1 MSVMPVFR
9 GRKGMLFLHMEN
21 EKKRKKIGRN
31 SIDNIAGGGKL
42 NNGKNKIHNIIL
54 RRNEIMKKK
63 LIIAAAIAFA
73 VFAVPYG
80 SSALSTVSV
89 ASENNTVAPTPAPS
103 TKPVEEVK
111 NAVDAIDASK
121 ITDAASADN
130 AAVALIKIGS
140 QDLKEA
146 MNAGQDTVNDV
157 AAIEAAY
164 KKAKGIKDT
173 TLANSGAV
181 KAVGI
186 VGAAFVAPDTT
197 LSVEAPAA
205 TPEITSSTYAV
216 TSTPVYVE
224 ISLKA
229 GTYSVESLPIPVAVT
244 IETPAGVDG
253 NKAVIFHFVNGGLE
267 EIKPI
272 YNASANTLTFTVNH
286 FSTFAI
292 AEANNTATAEGTD
305 NAFGRYRDN
314 VAGEIANAK
323 DGATV
328 KISRDKNINA
338 LPNDI
343 MQALYK
349 KQTVALELE
358 YTFEGNEY
366 TVTIPAG
373 KAEDN
378 AIEWYGPLYLQ
389 MRYGK

>member
-1 MSVMPVFR
+1 
-9 GRKGMLFLHMEN
+9 
-21 EKKRKKIGRN
+21 
-31 SIDNIAGGGKL
+31 
-42 NNGKNKIHNIIL
+42 
-54 RRNEIMKKK
+54 MKKK

-73 VFAVPYG
+73 VFAIPYG

-89 ASENNTVAPTPAPS
+89 ASENNTVVTPS

-111 NAVDAIDASK
+111 NAVDAIDTSK

-130 AAVALIKIGS
+130 AAAALTKIGS

-181 KAVGI
+181 QAVGI

-205 TPEITSSTYAV
+205 TPEIASSTYAV

-229 GTYSVESLPIPVAVT
+229 GPSSVKSLPIPVAVT

-314 VAGEIANAK
+314 VASEIANAK

>member
-1 MSVMPVFR
+1 MSVMPVFW
-9 GRKGMLFLHMEN
+9 GGKACFFAHGKC
-21 EKKRKKIGRN
+21 EKWKN
-31 SIDNIAGGGKL
+31 SIDNIAVGGKL
-42 NNGKNKIHNIIL
+42 NSGKNKIHNIIL

-73 VFAVPYG
+73 VFAIPYG

-314 VAGEIANAK
+314 VASEIANAK

>member
-1 MSVMPVFR
+1 
-9 GRKGMLFLHMEN
+9 
-21 EKKRKKIGRN
+21 
-31 SIDNIAGGGKL
+31 
-42 NNGKNKIHNIIL
+42 
-54 RRNEIMKKK
+54 MKKK

-73 VFAVPYG
+73 VFAVPFG

-89 ASENNTVAPTPAPS
+89 ASENNTVVTPTPAPS

-186 VGAAFVAPDTT
+186 VGAAVVA
-197 LSVEAPAA
+197 
-205 TPEITSSTYAV
+205 PEITSSTYAV

-314 VAGEIANAK
+314 VASEIANAK

-358 YTFEGNEY
+358 YTFEGKRCLWY
-366 TVTIPAG
+366 TIIQPMFIP
-373 KAEDN
+373 
-378 AIEWYGPLYLQ
+378 ISYLTA
-389 MRYGK
+389 

>member
-1 MSVMPVFR
+1 MSVMPVFW
-9 GRKGMLFLHMEN
+9 GGKACFFAHGKC
-21 EKKRKKIGRN
+21 EKWKN
-31 SIDNIAGGGKL
+31 SIDNITGGGKL
-42 NNGKNKIHNIIL
+42 NSGKNKIHNIIL

-73 VFAVPYG
+73 VFAIPYG

-314 VAGEIANAK
+314 VASEIANAK

>member
-1 MSVMPVFR
+1 
-9 GRKGMLFLHMEN
+9 
-21 EKKRKKIGRN
+21 
-31 SIDNIAGGGKL
+31 
-42 NNGKNKIHNIIL
+42 
-54 RRNEIMKKK
+54 MKKK

-73 VFAVPYG
+73 VFAVPFG

-89 ASENNTVAPTPAPS
+89 ASENNTVVTPTPAPS

-130 AAVALIKIGS
+130 AAAALIKIGS

-146 MNAGQDTVNDV
+146 MNAGQDTVKDV

-253 NKAVIFHFVNGGLE
+253 NKAVIFHFVNGGVE

-292 AEANNTATAEGTD
+292 AEAKAVATAEGTD
-305 NAFGRYRDN
+305 NAFLRYRDN
-314 VAGEIANAK
+314 LASEIANAK
-323 DGATV
+323 DGAV
-328 KISRDKNINA
+328 IKITRDKNINA
-338 LPNDI
+338 LSNDI
-343 MQALYK
+343 MKALYK
-349 KQTVALELE
+349 KQTVTLVLE
-358 YTFEGNEY
+358 YTYNDKEY

-373 KAEDN
+373 KAQDN

-389 MRYGK
+389 MYYGK

>member
-1 MSVMPVFR
+1 
-9 GRKGMLFLHMEN
+9 
-21 EKKRKKIGRN
+21 
-31 SIDNIAGGGKL
+31 
-42 NNGKNKIHNIIL
+42 
-54 RRNEIMKKK
+54 MKKK

-89 ASENNTVAPTPAPS
+89 ASENNTVVTPTPAPS

-267 EIKPI
+267 EIKHI
-272 YNASANTLTFTVNH
+272 YNASA
-286 FSTFAI
+286 TFAI

-314 VAGEIANAK
+314 VASEIANAK

>member
-1 MSVMPVFR
+1 MSVMPVFW
-9 GRKGMLFLHMEN
+9 GGKACFFAHGKC
-21 EKKRKKIGRN
+21 EKWKN
-31 SIDNIAGGGKL
+31 SIDNITGGGKL
-42 NNGKNKIHNIIL
+42 NSGKNKIHNTIL

-73 VFAVPYG
+73 VFAIPYG

-89 ASENNTVAPTPAPS
+89 ASENNTVVTPS

-111 NAVDAIDASK
+111 NAVDAIDTSK

-130 AAVALIKIGS
+130 AAAALTKIGS

-205 TPEITSSTYAV
+205 TPEIASSTYAV

-229 GTYSVESLPIPVAVT
+229 DPSSVKSLPIPVAVT

-314 VAGEIANAK
+314 VASEIANAK

>member
-1 MSVMPVFR
+1 MSVMPVFW
-9 GRKGMLFLHMEN
+9 GGKACFFAHGKC
-21 EKKRKKIGRN
+21 EKWKN
-31 SIDNIAGGGKL
+31 SINNITGGGKL
-42 NNGKNKIHNIIL
+42 NSGKNKIHNTIL

-73 VFAVPYG
+73 VFAIPYG

-89 ASENNTVAPTPAPS
+89 ASENNTVVTPS

-111 NAVDAIDASK
+111 NAVDAIDTSK

-130 AAVALIKIGS
+130 AAAALTKIGS

-205 TPEITSSTYAV
+205 TPEIASSTYAV

-229 GTYSVESLPIPVAVT
+229 GPSSVKSLPIPVAVT

-314 VAGEIANAK
+314 VASEIANAK

>member
-9 GRKGMLFLHMEN
+9 GGGRACFFCTWKMRKKE
-21 EKKRKKIGRN
+21 KIGRN
-31 SIDNIAGGGKL
+31 RVDNITGGGKL
-42 NNGKNKIHNIIL
+42 NSGKNKIHNIIL

-73 VFAVPYG
+73 VFAIPYG

-89 ASENNTVAPTPAPS
+89 ASENNTVVTPS

-111 NAVDAIDASK
+111 NAVDAIDTSK

-130 AAVALIKIGS
+130 AAAALTKIGS

-205 TPEITSSTYAV
+205 TPEIASSTYAV

-229 GTYSVESLPIPVAVT
+229 GTSSVKSLPIPVAVT

-314 VAGEIANAK
+314 VASEIANAK

-389 MRYGK
+389 MRYSK

>member
-1 MSVMPVFR
+1 MSVMPVFW
-9 GRKGMLFLHMEN
+9 GGKACFFAHGKC
-21 EKKRKKIGRN
+21 EKWKN
-31 SIDNIAGGGKL
+31 SIDNITGGGKL
-42 NNGKNKIHNIIL
+42 NSGKNKIHNTIL

-73 VFAVPYG
+73 VFAIPYG

-89 ASENNTVAPTPAPS
+89 ASENNTVVTPS

-111 NAVDAIDASK
+111 NAVDAIDTSK

-130 AAVALIKIGS
+130 AAAALTKIGS

-229 GTYSVESLPIPVAVT
+229 GPSSVKSLPIPVAVT

-314 VAGEIANAK
+314 VASEIANAK

-338 LPNDI
+338 LPNGI

-389 MRYGK
+389 MHYGK

>member
-9 GRKGMLFLHMEN
+9 GGGRACFFCTWKMRKKE
-21 EKKRKKIGRN
+21 KIGRN
-31 SIDNIAGGGKL
+31 RVDNITGGGKL
-42 NNGKNKIHNIIL
+42 NSGKNKIHNIIL

-73 VFAVPYG
+73 VFAIPCG

-89 ASENNTVAPTPAPS
+89 ASENNTVVTPS

-111 NAVDAIDASK
+111 NAVDAIDTSK

-130 AAVALIKIGS
+130 AAAALTKIGS

-205 TPEITSSTYAV
+205 TPEIASSTYAV

-229 GTYSVESLPIPVAVT
+229 GTSSVKSLPIPVAVT

-314 VAGEIANAK
+314 VASEIANAK

-389 MRYGK
+389 MRYSK

>member
-1 MSVMPVFR
+1 
-9 GRKGMLFLHMEN
+9 
-21 EKKRKKIGRN
+21 
-31 SIDNIAGGGKL
+31 
-42 NNGKNKIHNIIL
+42 
-54 RRNEIMKKK
+54 MKKK

-73 VFAVPYG
+73 VFAIPYG

-89 ASENNTVAPTPAPS
+89 ASENNTVVTPTPAPS

-224 ISLKA
+224 ISLK
-229 GTYSVESLPIPVAVT
+229 
-244 IETPAGVDG
+244 
-253 NKAVIFHFVNGGLE
+253 VNGGLE

-314 VAGEIANAK
+314 VASEIANAK

>member
-1 MSVMPVFR
+1 
-9 GRKGMLFLHMEN
+9 
-21 EKKRKKIGRN
+21 
-31 SIDNIAGGGKL
+31 
-42 NNGKNKIHNIIL
+42 
-54 RRNEIMKKK
+54 MKKK

-73 VFAVPYG
+73 VFAIPYG

-89 ASENNTVAPTPAPS
+89 ASENNTVVTPI

-111 NAVDAIDASK
+111 NAVDAIDTSK

-130 AAVALIKIGS
+130 AAAALTKIGS

-205 TPEITSSTYAV
+205 TPEIASSTYAV

-229 GTYSVESLPIPVAVT
+229 GPSSVKSLPIPVAVT

-292 AEANNTATAEGTD
+292 AEANNTATAEGT
-305 NAFGRYRDN
+305 
-314 VAGEIANAK
+314 EIANAK

-358 YTFEGNEY
+358 YTFEDNEY

>member
-1 MSVMPVFR
+1 MSVMPVFWG
-9 GRKGMLFLHMEN
+9 GRACFFCTWKMRKKG
-21 EKKRKKIGRN
+21 KIGRN

-89 ASENNTVAPTPAPS
+89 ASENNTVVTPS

-111 NAVDAIDASK
+111 NAVDAIDTSK

-130 AAVALIKIGS
+130 AAAALTKIGS

-146 MNAGQDTVNDV
+146 MNAGQNTVNDV

-205 TPEITSSTYAV
+205 TPEIASSTYAV

-229 GTYSVESLPIPVAVT
+229 GTSSVKSLPIPVAVT

-314 VAGEIANAK
+314 VASEIANAK

>member
-1 MSVMPVFR
+1 MSVMPVFW
-9 GRKGMLFLHMEN
+9 GGKACFFAHGKC
-21 EKKRKKIGRN
+21 EKWKN
-31 SIDNIAGGGKL
+31 SIDNITVGGKL
-42 NNGKNKIHNIIL
+42 NSGKNKIHNIIL

-73 VFAVPYG
+73 VFAIPYG

-89 ASENNTVAPTPAPS
+89 ASENNTVVTPS

-111 NAVDAIDASK
+111 NAVDAIDTSK

-130 AAVALIKIGS
+130 AAAALTKIGS

-205 TPEITSSTYAV
+205 TPEIASSTYAV

-229 GTYSVESLPIPVAVT
+229 GPSSVKSLPIPVAVT

-314 VAGEIANAK
+314 VASEIANAK

>member
-1 MSVMPVFR
+1 MSVMPVFW
-9 GRKGMLFLHMEN
+9 GGKACFFAHGKC
-21 EKKRKKIGRN
+21 EKWKN
-31 SIDNIAGGGKL
+31 SIDNITGGGKL
-42 NNGKNKIHNIIL
+42 NSGKNKIHNIIL

-73 VFAVPYG
+73 VFAIPCG

-89 ASENNTVAPTPAPS
+89 ASENNTVVTPS

-111 NAVDAIDASK
+111 NAVDAIDTSK

-140 QDLKEA
+140 KDLKEA

-205 TPEITSSTYAV
+205 TPEIASSTYAV

-229 GTYSVESLPIPVAVT
+229 GPSSVKSLPIPVAVT

-314 VAGEIANAK
+314 VASEIANAK

>member
-1 MSVMPVFR
+1 MSVMPVFW
-9 GRKGMLFLHMEN
+9 GGKACFFAHGKC
-21 EKKRKKIGRN
+21 EKWKN
-31 SIDNIAGGGKL
+31 SIDNITGGGKL
-42 NNGKNKIHNIIL
+42 NSGKNKIHNTIL

-73 VFAVPYG
+73 VFAIPYG

-89 ASENNTVAPTPAPS
+89 ANENNTVVTPS

-111 NAVDAIDASK
+111 NAVDAIDTSK

-130 AAVALIKIGS
+130 AAAALTKIGS

-205 TPEITSSTYAV
+205 TPEIASSTYAV

-229 GTYSVESLPIPVAVT
+229 GPSSVKSLPIPVAVT

-314 VAGEIANAK
+314 VASEIANAK

>member
-1 MSVMPVFR
+1 MSVMPVFW
-9 GRKGMLFLHMEN
+9 GGKACFFAHGKC
-21 EKKRKKIGRN
+21 EKWKN
-31 SIDNIAGGGKL
+31 SIDNITGGGKL
-42 NNGKNKIHNIIL
+42 NSGKNKIHNTIL

-73 VFAVPYG
+73 VFAIPYG

-89 ASENNTVAPTPAPS
+89 ASENNTVVTPS

-111 NAVDAIDASK
+111 NAVDAIDTSK

-130 AAVALIKIGS
+130 AAAALTKIGS

-205 TPEITSSTYAV
+205 TPEIASSTYAV

-229 GTYSVESLPIPVAVT
+229 GSSSVKSLPIPVAVT

-314 VAGEIANAK
+314 VASEIANAK

>member
-1 MSVMPVFR
+1 MSVMPVFW
-9 GRKGMLFLHMEN
+9 GGKACFFAHGKC
-21 EKKRKKIGRN
+21 EKWKN
-31 SIDNIAGGGKL
+31 SIDNITGGGKL
-42 NNGKNKIHNIIL
+42 NSGKNKIHNIIL

-73 VFAVPYG
+73 VFAIPYG

-89 ASENNTVAPTPAPS
+89 ASENNTVVTPS

-111 NAVDAIDASK
+111 NAVDAIDTSK

-130 AAVALIKIGS
+130 AAAALTKIGS

-205 TPEITSSTYAV
+205 TPEIASSTYAV

-229 GTYSVESLPIPVAVT
+229 GPSSVKSLPIPVAVT

-314 VAGEIANAK
+314 VASEIANAK

-358 YTFEGNEY
+358 YTFEDNEY

>member
-1 MSVMPVFR
+1 MSVMPVFW
-9 GRKGMLFLHMEN
+9 GGKACFFAHGKC
-21 EKKRKKIGRN
+21 EKWKN
-31 SIDNIAGGGKL
+31 SIDNITGGGKL
-42 NNGKNKIHNIIL
+42 NSGKNKIHNTIL

-73 VFAVPYG
+73 VFAIPYG

-89 ASENNTVAPTPAPS
+89 ASENNTVVTPS

-130 AAVALIKIGS
+130 AAAALTKIGS

-205 TPEITSSTYAV
+205 TPEIASSTYAV

-229 GTYSVESLPIPVAVT
+229 GPSSVKSLPIPVAVT

-314 VAGEIANAK
+314 VASEIANAK

>member
-1 MSVMPVFR
+1 
-9 GRKGMLFLHMEN
+9 
-21 EKKRKKIGRN
+21 
-31 SIDNIAGGGKL
+31 
-42 NNGKNKIHNIIL
+42 
-54 RRNEIMKKK
+54 MKKK

-73 VFAVPYG
+73 VFAIPYG

-89 ASENNTVAPTPAPS
+89 ASENNTVVTPTPAPS

-205 TPEITSSTYAV
+205 TPEIASSTYAV

-305 NAFGRYRDN
+305 NAFGDIVTMWQARSLMPR
-314 VAGEIANAK
+314 
-323 DGATV
+323 TV
-328 KISRDKNINA
+328 LLSRSAETRISM
-338 LPNDI
+338 LCP
-343 MQALYK
+343 
-349 KQTVALELE
+349 
-358 YTFEGNEY
+358 
-366 TVTIPAG
+366 TISCR
-373 KAEDN
+373 
-378 AIEWYGPLYLQ
+378 LCTRSRL
-389 MRYGK
+389 

>member
-1 MSVMPVFR
+1 MSVMPVFW
-9 GRKGMLFLHMEN
+9 GGKACFFAHGKC
-21 EKKRKKIGRN
+21 EKWKN
-31 SIDNIAGGGKL
+31 SIDNITGGGKL
-42 NNGKNKIHNIIL
+42 NSGKNKIHNTIL

-73 VFAVPYG
+73 VFAIPYG

-89 ASENNTVAPTPAPS
+89 ASENNTVVTPS

-111 NAVDAIDASK
+111 NAVDAIDTSK

-130 AAVALIKIGS
+130 AAAALTKIGS

-205 TPEITSSTYAV
+205 TPEIASSTYAV

-229 GTYSVESLPIPVAVT
+229 GPSSVKSLPIPVAVT

-314 VAGEIANAK
+314 VASEIANAK

-358 YTFEGNEY
+358 YTFEDNEY

>member
-1 MSVMPVFR
+1 MSVMPVFW
-9 GRKGMLFLHMEN
+9 GGKACFFAHGKC
-21 EKKRKKIGRN
+21 EKWKN
-31 SIDNIAGGGKL
+31 SIDNITGGGKL
-42 NNGKNKIHNIIL
+42 NSGKNKIHNTRL

-73 VFAVPYG
+73 VFAIPYG

-89 ASENNTVAPTPAPS
+89 ASENNTVVTPS

-111 NAVDAIDASK
+111 NAVDAIDTSK

-130 AAVALIKIGS
+130 AAAALTKIGS

-205 TPEITSSTYAV
+205 TPEIASSTYAV

-229 GTYSVESLPIPVAVT
+229 GPSSVKSLPIPVAVT

-314 VAGEIANAK
+314 VASEIANAK

>member
-1 MSVMPVFR
+1 MSVMPVFW
-9 GRKGMLFLHMEN
+9 GGKACFFAHGKC
-21 EKKRKKIGRN
+21 EKWKN
-31 SIDNIAGGGKL
+31 SIDNITGGGKL
-42 NNGKNKIHNIIL
+42 NSGKNKIHNTIL

-73 VFAVPYG
+73 VFAIPYG

-89 ASENNTVAPTPAPS
+89 ASENNTVVTPS

-111 NAVDAIDASK
+111 NAVDAIDTSK

-130 AAVALIKIGS
+130 AAAALTKIGS

-205 TPEITSSTYAV
+205 TPEIASSTYAV

-229 GTYSVESLPIPVAVT
+229 GPSSVKSLPIPVAVT
-244 IETPAGVDG
+244 IETPAGADG

-314 VAGEIANAK
+314 VASEIANAK

>member
-1 MSVMPVFR
+1 
-9 GRKGMLFLHMEN
+9 
-21 EKKRKKIGRN
+21 
-31 SIDNIAGGGKL
+31 
-42 NNGKNKIHNIIL
+42 
-54 RRNEIMKKK
+54 MKKK

-89 ASENNTVAPTPAPS
+89 ASENNTVVTPTPAPS

-121 ITDAASADN
+121 ITDAASEDN

-205 TPEITSSTYAV
+205 TPEITSSTYDCF
-216 TSTPVYVE
+216 
-224 ISLKA
+224 LL
-229 GTYSVESLPIPVAVT
+229 GTL
-244 IETPAGVDG
+244 
-253 NKAVIFHFVNGGLE
+253 
-267 EIKPI
+267 
-272 YNASANTLTFTVNH
+272 
-286 FSTFAI
+286 
-292 AEANNTATAEGTD
+292 
-305 NAFGRYRDN
+305 
-314 VAGEIANAK
+314 
-323 DGATV
+323 
-328 KISRDKNINA
+328 
-338 LPNDI
+338 
-343 MQALYK
+343 
-349 KQTVALELE
+349 
-358 YTFEGNEY
+358 
-366 TVTIPAG
+366 
-373 KAEDN
+373 
-378 AIEWYGPLYLQ
+378 
-389 MRYGK
+389 

>member
-1 MSVMPVFR
+1 MSVMPVFW
-9 GRKGMLFLHMEN
+9 GGKACFFAHGKC
-21 EKKRKKIGRN
+21 EKWKN
-31 SIDNIAGGGKL
+31 SIDNITGGGKL
-42 NNGKNKIHNIIL
+42 NSGKNKIHNTIL

-89 ASENNTVAPTPAPS
+89 ASENNTVVTPS

-111 NAVDAIDASK
+111 NAVDAIDTSK

-130 AAVALIKIGS
+130 AAAALTKIGS

-205 TPEITSSTYAV
+205 TPEIASSTYAV

-314 VAGEIANAK
+314 VASEIANAK

>member
-1 MSVMPVFR
+1 
-9 GRKGMLFLHMEN
+9 MEN
-21 EKKRKKIGRN
+21 AKKWKN
-31 SIDNIAGGGKL
+31 SIDNITGGCKL

-73 VFAVPYG
+73 VFAIPYG

-89 ASENNTVAPTPAPS
+89 ASENNTVVTPS

-111 NAVDAIDASK
+111 NAVDAIDTSK

-130 AAVALIKIGS
+130 AAAALTKIGS

-205 TPEITSSTYAV
+205 TPEIASSTYAV

-229 GTYSVESLPIPVAVT
+229 GTSSVKSLPIPVAVT

-314 VAGEIANAK
+314 VASEIANAK

>member
-9 GRKGMLFLHMEN
+9 GGGRACFFCTWKMRKKE
-21 EKKRKKIGRN
+21 KIGRN
-31 SIDNIAGGGKL
+31 RVDNITGGGKL
-42 NNGKNKIHNIIL
+42 NSGKNKIHNIIL
-54 RRNEIMKKK
+54 RRNGIMKKK

-73 VFAVPYG
+73 VFAIPCG

-89 ASENNTVAPTPAPS
+89 ASENNTVVTPS

-111 NAVDAIDASK
+111 NAVDAIDTSK

-140 QDLKEA
+140 KDLKEA

-292 AEANNTATAEGTD
+292 AEANNTATADGTD

-314 VAGEIANAK
+314 VASEIANAK

>member
-1 MSVMPVFR
+1 MSVMPVFW
-9 GRKGMLFLHMEN
+9 GGKACFFAHGKC
-21 EKKRKKIGRN
+21 EKWKN
-31 SIDNIAGGGKL
+31 SIDNITGGGKL
-42 NNGKNKIHNIIL
+42 NSGKDKIHNTIL

-73 VFAVPYG
+73 VFAVPCG

-89 ASENNTVAPTPAPS
+89 ASENNTVVTPS

-111 NAVDAIDASK
+111 NAVDAIDTSK

-130 AAVALIKIGS
+130 AAAALTKIGS

-205 TPEITSSTYAV
+205 TPEIASSTYAV

-229 GTYSVESLPIPVAVT
+229 GPSSVKSLPIPVAVT

-314 VAGEIANAK
+314 VASEIANAK

>member
-1 MSVMPVFR
+1 MSVMPVFW
-9 GRKGMLFLHMEN
+9 GGKACFFAHGKC
-21 EKKRKKIGRN
+21 EKWKN
-31 SIDNIAGGGKL
+31 SIDNITGGGKL
-42 NNGKNKIHNIIL
+42 NSGKNKIHNIIL

-63 LIIAAAIAFA
+63 LIIAVAIAFA
-73 VFAVPYG
+73 VFAIPYG

-89 ASENNTVAPTPAPS
+89 ASENNTVVTPS

-111 NAVDAIDASK
+111 NAVDAIDTSK

-130 AAVALIKIGS
+130 AAAALTKIGS

-205 TPEITSSTYAV
+205 TPEIASSTYAV

-229 GTYSVESLPIPVAVT
+229 GPSSVKSLPIPVAVT

-314 VAGEIANAK
+314 VASEIANAK

>member
-31 SIDNIAGGGKL
+31 SIDNIAVGGKL

-314 VAGEIANAK
+314 VASEIANAK

>member
-1 MSVMPVFR
+1 
-9 GRKGMLFLHMEN
+9 MLFCTWKM
-21 EKKRKKIGRN
+21 RKNGKTVLTILRV
-31 SIDNIAGGGKL
+31 GGKL
-42 NNGKNKIHNIIL
+42 NSGKNKIHNIIL

-73 VFAVPYG
+73 VFAIPYG

-89 ASENNTVAPTPAPS
+89 ASENNTVVTPS

-111 NAVDAIDASK
+111 NAVDAIDTSK

-130 AAVALIKIGS
+130 AAAALTKIGS

-205 TPEITSSTYAV
+205 TPEIASSTYAV

-229 GTYSVESLPIPVAVT
+229 GTSSVKSLPIPVAVT

-314 VAGEIANAK
+314 VASEIANAK

>member
-1 MSVMPVFR
+1 MSVMPVFW
-9 GRKGMLFLHMEN
+9 GGKACFFAHGKC
-21 EKKRKKIGRN
+21 EKWKN
-31 SIDNIAGGGKL
+31 SIDNITGGGKL
-42 NNGKNKIHNIIL
+42 NSGKNKIHNTIL

-73 VFAVPYG
+73 VFAVPCG

-89 ASENNTVAPTPAPS
+89 ASENNTVVTPS

-111 NAVDAIDASK
+111 NAVDAIDTSK

-130 AAVALIKIGS
+130 AAAALTKIGS

-205 TPEITSSTYAV
+205 TPEIASSTYAV

-229 GTYSVESLPIPVAVT
+229 GPSSVKSLPIPVAVT

-314 VAGEIANAK
+314 VASEIANAK

>member
-1 MSVMPVFR
+1 
-9 GRKGMLFLHMEN
+9 
-21 EKKRKKIGRN
+21 
-31 SIDNIAGGGKL
+31 
-42 NNGKNKIHNIIL
+42 
-54 RRNEIMKKK
+54 MKKK

-73 VFAVPYG
+73 VFAIPCG

-89 ASENNTVAPTPAPS
+89 ASENNTVVTPTPAPS

-111 NAVDAIDASK
+111 NAVDAIDTSR

-130 AAVALIKIGS
+130 AAAALTKIGS

-205 TPEITSSTYAV
+205 TPEIASSTYAV

-229 GTYSVESLPIPVAVT
+229 GPSSVKSLPIPVAVT

-314 VAGEIANAK
+314 VASEIANAK

>member
-1 MSVMPVFR
+1 MSVMPVFW
-9 GRKGMLFLHMEN
+9 GGKACFFAHGKC
-21 EKKRKKIGRN
+21 EKWKN
-31 SIDNIAGGGKL
+31 SIDNITGGGKL
-42 NNGKNKIHNIIL
+42 NSGKNKIHNIIL

-73 VFAVPYG
+73 VFAVPCG

-89 ASENNTVAPTPAPS
+89 ASENNTVVTPS

-111 NAVDAIDASK
+111 NAVDAIDTSK

-130 AAVALIKIGS
+130 AAAALTKIGS

-205 TPEITSSTYAV
+205 TPEIASSTYAV

-229 GTYSVESLPIPVAVT
+229 GPSSVKSLPIPVAVT

-314 VAGEIANAK
+314 VASEIANAK

>member
-1 MSVMPVFR
+1 MSVMPVFW
-9 GRKGMLFLHMEN
+9 GGKACFFAHGKC
-21 EKKRKKIGRN
+21 EKWKN
-31 SIDNIAGGGKL
+31 SIDNITGGGKL
-42 NNGKNKIHNIIL
+42 NSGKNKIHNTIL

-73 VFAVPYG
+73 VFAIPYG

-89 ASENNTVAPTPAPS
+89 ASENNTVVTPS

-111 NAVDAIDASK
+111 NAVDAIDTSK

-130 AAVALIKIGS
+130 AAAALTKIGS

-205 TPEITSSTYAV
+205 TPEIASSTYAV

-229 GTYSVESLPIPVAVT
+229 GPSSVKSLPIPVAVT

-314 VAGEIANAK
+314 VASEIANAK

-389 MRYGK
+389 MHYGK

>member
-9 GRKGMLFLHMEN
+9 GGGRACFFCTWKMRKKE
-21 EKKRKKIGRN
+21 KIGRN
-31 SIDNIAGGGKL
+31 RVDNITGGCKL
-42 NNGKNKIHNIIL
+42 NSGKNKIHNIIL

-73 VFAVPYG
+73 VFAIPCG

-89 ASENNTVAPTPAPS
+89 ASENNTVVTPS

-111 NAVDAIDASK
+111 NAVDAIDTSR

-130 AAVALIKIGS
+130 AAAALTKIGS

-205 TPEITSSTYAV
+205 TPEIASSTYAV

-229 GTYSVESLPIPVAVT
+229 GTSSVKSLPIPVAVT

-314 VAGEIANAK
+314 VASEIANAK